1 MATIHKIN
9 REILHAQLSDLEAQG
24 QIPTVVRGIIQQKRW
39 QWRGYPSGINYAMP
53 VQLCQMGRYNDPT
66 ATTGVC
72 YTADYAVIA
81 IAESLGK
88 LYQQNPASF
97 IIGVSD
103 LIKARLYTLET
114 TRQTTTIDM
123 PALQAMLHITADKT
137 MGDSH
142 QLTQAVTD
150 WAANHSDREYDGIT
164 YRSRHYISTGKC
176 TAFWQRT
183 GKSGPLTEVEHCAV
197 DEYIDTNK
205 RNMPPN
211 WQAEDIS
218 GFEIVTRTLHFTV
231 SGEDL
236 TEAI

>member
-114 TRQTTTIDM
+114 TRQTTTINM

-150 WAANHSDREYDGIT
+150 WAANHSRQGVRWDHLPVAALYQHRKMHCILAT
-164 YRSRHYISTGKC
+164 YRQVGATDRG
-176 TAFWQRT
+176 
-183 GKSGPLTEVEHCAV
+183 G
-197 DEYIDTNK
+197 
-205 RNMPPN
+205 
-211 WQAEDIS
+211 
-218 GFEIVTRTLHFTV
+218 TLRC
-231 SGEDL
+231 
-236 TEAI
+236 